1 VQRQQPVAD
10 ATGLETLSEALV
22 FAPARTIDLPLMS
35 GLIFDHGPNVWNW
48 LPAEGV
54 RAHLQDIGDG
64 HAHAVLAW
72 QGHALVGLASYC
84 LTHRFCRYQ
93 THQRA
98 DAEHGYVCEVVVAPH
113 CAGRGLGS
121 ELLQKVNAALA
132 VMGIREVYIDR
143 HEENRASQGM
153 MRKAGFEV
161 IDTFAE
167 PARRPYGSGRTTV
180 CRIKLD

>member
-1 VQRQQPVAD
+1 MSAAV
-10 ATGLETLSEALV
+10 V
-22 FAPARTIDLPLMS
+22 FAPARATDLLAMS
-35 GLIFDHGPNVWNW
+35 SFIFEHGPNDWNW
-48 LPAEGV
+48 LPVEGV
-54 RAHLQDIGDG
+54 QAHMQEIGDG

-72 QGHALVGLASYC
+72 QGRALVGLATFR
-84 LTHRFCRYQ
+84 LTHQYCRYQ
-93 THQRA
+93 TPERA
-98 DAEHGYVCEVVVAPH
+98 DAAHGYVCEVVVAPH

-121 ELLQKVNAALA
+121 DLLQKVNASLA
-132 VMGIREVYIDR
+132 VMGVREVYIDR

-161 IDTFAE
+161 IETFAE